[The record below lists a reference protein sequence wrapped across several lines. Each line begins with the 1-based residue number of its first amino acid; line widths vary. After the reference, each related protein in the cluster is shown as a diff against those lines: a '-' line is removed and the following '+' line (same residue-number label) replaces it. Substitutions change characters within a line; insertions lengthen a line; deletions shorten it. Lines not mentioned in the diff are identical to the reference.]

1 MRIRTGLGVLIC
13 RCAALTACTAA
24 APKGPDPTVTT
35 PAVGRPPPP
44 TSPQAALSGEA
55 FTPYAALGWSNND
68 GLAPGESGFSLD
80 GACMTAEGY
89 PGPAAASQVGP
100 SGLGDSGLAFGQP
113 SGAWGYLGAADAQQY
128 GFLGPGPDPSA
139 EGLYAGPAPNFASLP
154 KAEQASANKCYTI
167 EQDFANALNNG
178 PLAGVGTLS
187 NDIATDVQHDP
198 AVQAAARVWSASMA
212 KNGYSFGA
220 PQTVWRKELTATYP
234 GQHQITLSTPVSAS
248 ANRAQLAAAVTDA
261 GCTQFSDLAGIYFA
275 VQASY
280 EHQVVNANQQALGAA
295 VSQYRAA
302 YAKELKELPR
312 CCARRRPSRSLR
324 PSGPA
329 PRQPRGLTGKAG
341 PCVATWLPWPCSTA
355 RSG

>member
-1 MRIRTGLGVLIC
+1 MRTCSNLCILAGC
-13 RCAALTACTAA
+13 CAALTACTAA
-24 APKGPDPTVTT
+24 APKGPDATVTT
-35 PAVGRPPPP
+35 PAVRRPPAPAS
-44 TSPQAALSGEA
+44 TQAALSSEA
-55 FTPYAALGWSNND
+55 FTPYAALGQSSND

-100 SGLGDSGLAFGQP
+100 SSLGDSGLAFAQP

-154 KAEQASANKCYTI
+154 QAEQAAANKCYTI
-167 EQDFANALNNG
+167 EQDFANALNKG

-187 NDIATDVQHDP
+187 NDIAADVQNDP
-198 AVQAAARVWSASMA
+198 AVQAATRAWSACMA

-220 PQTVWRKELTATYP
+220 PQTAWRKEMTATYP
-234 GQHQITLSTPVSAS
+234 GQRQIAPSTPVSAS

-261 GCTQFSDLAGIYFA
+261 GCSHSSDLAGIYFA

-280 EHQVVNANQQALGAA
+280 EKQLVTANQQALGAA
-295 VSQYRAA
+295 VSAYRAA
-302 YAKELKELPR
+302 YAKELKELPALLR
-312 CCARRRPSRSLR
+312 TAKAQPFPPVKATARRRSQAS
-324 PSGPA
+324 
-329 PRQPRGLTGKAG
+329 
-341 PCVATWLPWPCSTA
+341 
-355 RSG
+355 